1 MCIFANKKS
10 VMLSISIIIPV
21 YKVKQYIQRCLESVI
36 YQDFNDVDIEC
47 IIVNDCTPDDS
58 MVIVHHIISNYH
70 GLIRFEIVEHK
81 INRGVSAARN
91 TGLSQ
96 ATGDYVFFID
106 SDDYLQQDCFRLIIE
121 YLKKFP
127 ESDMIVG
134 NVKQCNGDDILL
146 QKMDKPLY
154 IDDRSILFQR
164 MLRHQIYLYPW
175 NKLIRRNLLVD
186 NCICFEEGII
196 YEDVVWSYELF
207 SCLSSI
213 LLLPQ
218 ITYIYEN
225 NPLSI
230 VNTTFTNE
238 KADFVLRS
246 YARGVSII
254 MDNPPDPNRYHYNL
268 TVDYLLFMMNFL
280 MMGVDLI
287 SRHPISDASA
297 KAFRNIRVSLLTRST
312 KYGRLIMSSFCLL
325 LFPPFSYIQ
334 KFRVFRRHYY
344 KIDAIL
350 NRFCHFFDFLH
361 NKKRI

>member
-1 MCIFANKKS
+1 
-10 VMLSISIIIPV
+10 MLSISIIIPV
-21 YKVKQYIQRCLESVI
+21 YKVEQYIQRCLESVI
-36 YQDFNDVDIEC
+36 HQDFNDVDIEC

-58 MVIVHHIISNYH
+58 MVIAHQMISNYH

-106 SDDYLQQDCFRLIIE
+106 SDDYLQQDCFRLFID
-121 YLKKFP
+121 YLRKYP
-127 ESDMIVG
+127 ASDMIVG
-134 NVKQCNGDDILL
+134 NVEQCNGDDILL

-154 IDDRSILFQR
+154 IDDCNLLFQR

-196 YEDVVWSYELF
+196 YEDVFWSYELF

-238 KADFVLRS
+238 KADLVLRS
-246 YARGVSII
+246 YTRGVSII
-254 MDNPPDPNRYHYNL
+254 MDNPPDPNRYHHNL
-268 TVDYLLFMMNFL
+268 MIDYLLFMMNIL
-280 MMGVDLI
+280 MMGVDLL
-287 SRHPISDASA
+287 SRHPISETSA
-297 KAFRNIRVSLLTRST
+297 KAFRIIRLNLLSRSM

-361 NKKRI
+361 NKNRI